1 MTVIVCLDDNFG
13 MAFGGRR
20 LSRDSAVCADIVQ
33 MASDNA
39 IAMHECSKLLFHG
52 LDANISDDGDIHFVE
67 FEAPN
72 VLLEK
77 ADKLVL
83 YRWNRRYP
91 ADLRFDEPLD
101 SWRLTETS
109 EFAGSSHEK
118 ITKEVYAREYE

>member
-1 MTVIVCLDDNFG
+1 MTVVVCLDDNFG

-39 IAMHECSKLLFHG
+39 IAMHECSKMLFDG

-91 ADLRFDEPLD
+91 ADLRFDAPLD
-101 SWRLTETS
+101 SWHLAQTS

-118 ITKEVYAREYE
+118 ITKEVYVREHK